1 MPWNLCKAAA
11 QQYVQHAIM
20 LQKLFHECTAHSHE
34 ERCCSRWH
42 ARCLRTDAATTAT
55 ARSWQVT
62 VAAASPRAV
71 PGVDVA
77 LPADAGSLALPSLRL
92 GGVALEIVSNNALC
106 RLVHVF
112 QRALILGLLGLAVLV
127 LGCGRHRP
135 VVGAALLLACALALE
150 RRLGP
155 AAVKQRPENLREP
168 CSAQQQGKAIAQAS
182 ATGLDA
188 EASVLCCG
196 PFQISDMGRYYPAGR
211 AQPAAPSNAQRCA
224 RLPLLTCAH
233 VVQQVRAHDHCGLAR
248 GPGPCGH
255 QGPMQDG
262 QHCSSSS
269 VDN

>member
-1 MPWNLCKAAA
+1 
-11 QQYVQHAIM
+11 M

-196 PFQISDMGRYYPAGR
+196 PFQISDMGRYYPQGGPNLQRPPMPNAARGCHCSPAPTSFSRFARTTTVAWREGLGLADTKGR
-211 AQPAAPSNAQRCA
+211 CRMVSIAAPRA
-224 RLPLLTCAH
+224 LTIEELLGW
-233 VVQQVRAHDHCGLAR
+233 VVEA
-248 GPGPCGH
+248 
-255 QGPMQDG
+255 
-262 QHCSSSS
+262 
-269 VDN
+269 N